1 MRRWREYG
9 VAAIGAR
16 KGPDSVY
23 YGIKWMQDLEEIIID
38 PKRCP
43 ETAREFSSYEY
54 EATGG
59 AAGVRLF
66 PTGTTT
72 RLTRCAT
79 AERRICGIFVCD
91 KKGEGKFVYHRDGA
105 AAGKTGGREKV
116 E

>member
-1 MRRWREYG
+1 MTRKDALRRRENS
-9 VAAIGAR
+9 AAMNT
-16 KGPDSVY
+16 K
-23 YGIKWMQDLEEIIID
+23 
-38 PKRCP
+38 
-43 ETAREFSSYEY
+43 
-54 EATGG
+54 ATGG